1 MTIPT
6 KRVPLYNQIRTYIT
20 DQIAR
25 GELLPGAR
33 LPSENELAEHFG
45 VSRITVKG
53 ALSTLVKEGTV
64 YRIQGKGSYIAEQ
77 AQGGE
82 PIRYQTPE
90 KRKLKLIS
98 LLIPSLKTAYMVNL
112 LRGVERAAASKG
124 YRVMVSLTHESV
136 ETECKLLAEG
146 DEFGVSGVIVYPV
159 EGESYNEDI
168 LRLTLRGYP
177 IVVID
182 RYLKGLETNC
192 VCTDHFSGAYDATT
206 HLIEAGHSRIAFLT
220 APYAGTTSMEDRLE
234 GYRCALA
241 DHGIFGDPRLVF
253 TRTEP
258 EHIERYLRE
267 NPDVTAVF
275 ALNSSLG
282 LKVFAVAER
291 LRLSIPDRLSVI
303 FFDDYEYS
311 SKWALRPTCILQQE
325 EEIGAQA
332 GKLMLSLVGNP
343 DQERK
348 KIVLPPRLVIGG
360 TTAAP
365 SERA

>member
-1 MTIPT
+1 MTAPT

-20 DQIAR
+20 DQIAQ
-25 GELLPGAR
+25 GQLLPGDR

-53 ALSTLVKEGTV
+53 ALSSLVKEGTV
-64 YRIQGKGSYIAEQ
+64 YRIQGKGSFIADQ
-77 AQGGE
+77 AQGE
-82 PIRYQTPE
+82 PLRYQSPE
-90 KRKLKLIS
+90 IRTLKLIS

-112 LRGVERAAASKG
+112 VKGVENAASSQG
-124 YRVMVSLTHESV
+124 YRVIVSLTHESV
-136 ETECKLLAEG
+136 ETECQLLAEA
-146 DEFGVSGVIVYPV
+146 EEMGVAGVIVYPV

-168 LRLTLRGYP
+168 LRMTLRGYP

-192 VCTDHFSGAYDATT
+192 VCTDHFSGAYAATS
-206 HLIEAGHSRIAFLT
+206 HLIEAGHFRIAFLT
-220 APYAGTTSMEDRLE
+220 APYTGTTSMEDRLE
-234 GYRCALA
+234 GYRQALA
-241 DHGIFGDPRLVF
+241 DHALLSDPRLVF

-258 EHIERYLRE
+258 EQIELYLQQ

-291 LRLSIPDRLSVI
+291 LQLSIPDQLSVI

-311 SKWALRPTCILQQE
+311 TRWTLRPTCILQQE

-332 GKLMLSLVGNP
+332 GRLMLSLVSNP
-343 DQERK
+343 AQERK

-365 SERA
+365 LFRS